1 MVLAVAPPKL
11 LQTWEPALR
20 ARGFEVIRAAG
31 RADALSELR
40 RSNVA
45 AVVVSER
52 LPWNAALRITRAV
65 KSDSG
70 LAGVPV
76 VVAGFPEITTA
87 QRLRLRGSA
96 PDATVPMKAT
106 PEEVAAAVSGA
117 AERGPLPALELTP
130 AQERAARLQ
139 RAATIL
145 MLAGVVLSLP
155 TRGLS
160 SGAQIWF
167 ILLVPAGGLVADW
180 ANGRLDGRRAW
191 LSWQGWAAIVLGFA
205 MAAAIVLFPW
215 FFGRMPLPGR

>member
-1 MVLAVAPPKL
+1 MPRMVLAVAPPKL

-117 AERGPLPALELTP
+117 AERGPLP
-130 AQERAARLQ
+130 
-139 RAATIL
+139 
-145 MLAGVVLSLP
+145 LP
-155 TRGLS
+155 
-160 SGAQIWF
+160 
-167 ILLVPAGGLVADW
+167 
-180 ANGRLDGRRAW
+180 RR
-191 LSWQGWAAIVLGFA
+191 
-205 MAAAIVLFPW
+205 
-215 FFGRMPLPGR
+215 